1 MNEVRPLS
9 QSLRLLELVK
19 PQQKRQAELWN

>member
-1 MNEVRPLS
+1 MSDPHPLS

-19 PQQKRQAELWN
+19 PQQKRQVDLWN